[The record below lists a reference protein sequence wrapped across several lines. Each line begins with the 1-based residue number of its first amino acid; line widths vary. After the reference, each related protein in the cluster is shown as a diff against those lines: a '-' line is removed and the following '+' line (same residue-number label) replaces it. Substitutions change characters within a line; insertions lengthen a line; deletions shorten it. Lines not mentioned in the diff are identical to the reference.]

1 MVCLQNAS
9 FVSITSVVV
18 CWTCLVGISS
28 TKKLS
33 AFAFSFLHENEIGW
47 AMGFSMISDVPSCL
61 FAAGQIQPRNVAWS
75 FGKSVLMLSWL
86 LLFRF
91 LFPCLGNSLA
101 QVWSANCSKKVWTHF
116 NLPNQF
122 SMFSRFFNLLNV
134 FHFLLHWILLSFSVW
149 LDDGLL
155 PSLKASCLDLIMF
168 ESWLDKVP
176 NCRKSSSEN
185 YRSKESFGLPK
196 ASCACWNFVAACY
209 VTWHGYFLDFASF
222 LSVFYWFECP
232 SCVLCCLIQ
241 SLVIGLRELDQS
253 LSMLSETYGWR
264 WKRSRHSN
272 CSRKPCLNITWDAP
286 WMGY

>member
-1 MVCLQNAS
+1 
-9 FVSITSVVV
+9 
-18 CWTCLVGISS
+18 
-28 TKKLS
+28 
-33 AFAFSFLHENEIGW
+33 
-47 AMGFSMISDVPSCL
+47 
-61 FAAGQIQPRNVAWS
+61 
-75 FGKSVLMLSWL
+75 MLSWL

-196 ASCACWNFVAACY
+196 ASYACWNLVAAWFCIISCC
-209 VTWHGYFLDFASF
+209 VLLVWISKLCVVLFNSKLGR
-222 LSVFYWFECP
+222 WFERVR
-232 SCVLCCLIQ
+232 SKLE
-241 SLVIGLRELDQS
+241 LVFLK
-253 LSMLSETYGWR
+253 SMVEGESAASILVAAG
-264 WKRSRHSN
+264 
-272 CSRKPCLNITWDAP
+272 
-286 WMGY
+286 